1 MSSHTLELAAAA
13 ASLRAAASTSKT
25 SLENAIDD
33 REDDEEVVDVAG
45 HGRMSSLRPMEASSL
60 DVTEIGSASSL
71 KLPHSHVLTSDRVR
85 RRSELSRHPPL
96 DSPPA
101 IEPETIELPVIKE
114 YAGPYSRGTSSGI
127 RPTDISF
134 QNDVVFSSQKDDVE
148 IAPSFPS
155 SLAPSIRIDE
165 DTDSTAPVM
174 STAQKAALKRKRLT
188 NFMTLCFVVFMNGWN
203 DGTTGPLLP
212 RIQEYYGIGFAM
224 VSLIFVFNAVGYVA
238 AAVANVYLTDR
249 FGFGKVMLF
258 GSVLQIAA
266 YAMLFP
272 PGPFPLMC
280 VGFTMIGFGLAL
292 QNAHCNGY
300 VAASKENVPTKIGYL
315 HASYGCGAL
324 VSPLIATQFSKQS
337 HWSYHYLI
345 SGGLYALNSILL
357 WFVFRGRR
365 QEEIKKEV
373 DDLSPDQDAIQTNK
387 YKQIFSI
394 RAVHIFALFSLIY
407 VGTEVTIG
415 GWSVTYVQEKR
426 HGNSNAGY
434 ISSGFFAGL
443 MLGRILLMWLN
454 KKIGERRALFLYAL
468 LAIQLE
474 VTVWVVP
481 SLVENAV
488 AVAFVGMLLGPMYPI
503 LLNHSTKI
511 LPRWLLTGC
520 MGYIAGIGQAG
531 SAVLPFL
538 TGLLAS
544 RFGITSLQPFI
555 VSMMSTMIVIWAF
568 IPRAR
573 MVPV

>member
-1 MSSHTLELAAAA
+1 MSSHALELAATA
-13 ASLRAAASTSKT
+13 ASLRPAASTSET
-25 SLENAIDD
+25 SLDD
-33 REDDEEVVDVAG
+33 AFDEREDDEVMDVAP
-45 HGRMSSLRPMEASSL
+45 HVRTSSLRP
-60 DVTEIGSASSL
+60 DVTGTGSVSSL
-71 KLPHSHVLTSDRVR
+71 KLPHAHLLTRERVH
-85 RRSELSRHPPL
+85 RRSELARHLPL

-101 IEPETIELPVIKE
+101 VEPEAIELPVIKE
-114 YAGPYSRGTSSGI
+114 YEHPYGKDASSGV
-127 RPTDISF
+127 RPTDISSRD
-134 QNDVVFSSQKDDVE
+134 DVVFSKQRDDVD
-148 IAPSFPS
+148 IAPRFPS
-155 SLAPSIRIDE
+155 SLIPSVLIDE
-165 DTDSTAPVM
+165 DTDLTVPAISA
-174 STAQKAALKRKRLT
+174 AQKAVQARKRMI
-188 NFMTLCFVVFMNGWN
+188 NFAVLCFAIFINGWN

-212 RIQEYYGIGFAM
+212 RIQSYYGGF
-224 VSLIFVFNAVGYVA
+224 VV

-258 GSVLQIAA
+258 GSVLQVAA

-272 PGPFPLMC
+272 SGPFPLMC
-280 VGFTMIGFGLAL
+280 AGFSMIGFALAL
-292 QNAHCNGY
+292 QSAHCNGY
-300 VAASKENVPTKIGYL
+300 VAASKENVPAKIGYL

-324 VSPLIATQFSKQS
+324 ISPLVATQFSKQS

-345 SGGLYALNSILL
+345 SAGLYALNSVLL
-357 WFVFRGRR
+357 WVVFRGRR
-365 QEEIKKEV
+365 QDELKREA

-387 YKQIFSI
+387 YKQIFTI
-394 RAVHIFALFSLIY
+394 RAVHALALFSLIY

-426 HGNSNAGY
+426 NGNSNAGY

-443 MLGRILLMWLN
+443 MLGRLLLMWLN

-481 SLVENAV
+481 SLIENAV
-488 AVAFVGMLLGPMYPI
+488 AVAFVGLLLGPMYPI
-503 LLNHSTKI
+503 LMNHTTKI

>member
-1 MSSHTLELAAAA
+1 MSSHTLELAATA
-13 ASLRAAASTSKT
+13 LRTAASTSKT
-25 SLENAIDD
+25 SLDNAIDE
-33 REDDEEVVDVAG
+33 REEDEEVADVASYV
-45 HGRMSSLRPMEASSL
+45 RTSSLRPVAP
-60 DVTEIGSASSL
+60 DVTGTGSVASL
-71 KLPHSHVLTSDRVR
+71 KLPHTHVLTRDRVR
-85 RRSELSRHPPL
+85 RRSELARHPPL

-101 IEPETIELPVIKE
+101 VEPEAIELPVIKE
-114 YAGPYSRGTSSGI
+114 YEHPYGK
-127 RPTDISF
+127 DISF
-134 QNDVVFSSQKDDVE
+134 QNDVVFSSQRDDVE

-155 SLAPSIRIDE
+155 SLAPSVLE
-165 DTDSTAPVM
+165 DTDSTAPAI
-174 STAQKAALKRKRLT
+174 TAAQKAVQKRKRMI
-188 NFMTLCFVVFMNGWN
+188 NFMLLCFVIFMNGWN

-212 RIQEYYGIGFAM
+212 RIQSYYGLGFAS

-258 GSVLQIAA
+258 GSVLQVAA

-300 VAASKENVPTKIGYL
+300 VASSKENVPTKIGYL

-324 VSPLIATQFSKQS
+324 ISPLIATQFSKQS

-345 SGGLYALNSILL
+345 SAGLYALNSVLL
-357 WFVFRGRR
+357 WVVFRGRR
-365 QEEIKKEV
+365 QDEIKREV

-387 YKQIFSI
+387 YKQIFTI
-394 RAVHIFALFSLIY
+394 RAVHVLALFSLIY

-426 HGNSNAGY
+426 NGNSNAGY

-443 MLGRILLMWLN
+443 MLGRLLLMWLN

-481 SLVENAV
+481 SLIENAV
-488 AVAFVGMLLGPMYPI
+488 AVAFVGLLLGPMYPI
-503 LLNHSTKI
+503 LMNHTTKI